1 MEGRADDRTTL
12 TTTTQVRENVRPL
25 TTELWLW
32 DCGLL
37 VYCYVGRESVH
48 ALIVPTYTS
57 HNLLMRITYNV
68 TLIDFATVTL

>member
-25 TTELWLW
+25 TTELWLL
-32 DCGLL
+32 GLWPL

-57 HNLLMRITYNV
+57 HNLLISGSWARSE
-68 TLIDFATVTL
+68 